1 MYRLDKISGT
11 NEIKDTIYSV
21 IADIQKGNND
31 RQITNEKINES
42 LNLINKEINWREKP
56 AKILLP
62 YLEKYDDEIKD
73 TIGIRQQDKLPKKQA
88 LHIAKCESGHHNI
101 SLHF

>member
-1 MYRLDKISGT
+1 MAVTLA
-11 NEIKDTIYSV
+11 KDTTWACPASLIVKGTIYSV

-42 LNLINKEINWREKP
+42 LNLINKEIKWREKP

-73 TIGIRQQDKLPKKQA
+73 TIGIRQQDKLPKKRA
-88 LHIAKCESGHHNI
+88 LHIAKCDQLS
-101 SLHF
+101 